1 MVLKIHG
8 YVAIYS
14 KSFYQFKLK
23 QTMTNSVELEKK
35 KSSELEKKHLHIKQ
49 SIVYT
54 KYCIYN

>member
-35 KSSELEKKHLHIKQ
+35 KSTLIGYLFKMDM
-49 SIVYT
+49 
-54 KYCIYN
+54 